1 MWREVSY
8 TFIGLTM
15 FFASKTFWK
24 RTHVGEL
31 GSDAHGSGARGGGDG
46 AEDGGAGG
54 DYGALERDGAL
65 DGGAEEA
72 SATSVGDAFLSIGLF
87 LRTATAMLAF
97 FVHLTGIWTLL
108 DSYILD
114 YADVYRNWTYVLL
127 GTILMVGSGTIQLHA
142 GVYREAAVGV
152 EREAEEAEAERAH
165 AEEHSGVRS
174 ASLDGREALLGAAS
188 PPQPVE
194 SGEV

>member
-1 MWREVSY
+1 MNLLENYFASTVWREVSY

-24 RTHVGEL
+24 LTGVGEL
-31 GSDAHGSGARGGGDG
+31 GSDAHGSGARGGGDD

-54 DYGALERDGAL
+54 DCGALERDGAL

-87 LRTATAMLAF
+87 LRTATAMLAS

-108 DSYILD
+108 DSYVLD
-114 YADVYRNWTYVLL
+114 YANVYRNWTYVLL
-127 GTILMVGSGTIQLHA
+127 GTILMVGSGTIHA
-142 GVYREAAVGV
+142 
-152 EREAEEAEAERAH
+152 
-165 AEEHSGVRS
+165 RS
-174 ASLDGREALLGAAS
+174 VLGS
-188 PPQPVE
+188 
-194 SGEV
+194 